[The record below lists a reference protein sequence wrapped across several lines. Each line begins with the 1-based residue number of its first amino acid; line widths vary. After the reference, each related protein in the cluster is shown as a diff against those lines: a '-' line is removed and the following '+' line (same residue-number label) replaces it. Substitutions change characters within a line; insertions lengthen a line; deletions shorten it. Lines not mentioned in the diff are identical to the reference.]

1 MRDEPN
7 TLLSEGSAAW
17 RLLAAAA
24 RTARI
29 VVFCGIPGVGKSF
42 LLREQLRLA
51 LAAGRHVSLLQWD
64 VSRQAFETPAI
75 LTRYPELGGATHV
88 MIRRA
93 VGIWS
98 RDAIVQWSDAHSDPA
113 HLLLIEA
120 PLVGG
125 RMSELAHRVED
136 RAESLLSGRDA
147 HFYVPTPTREVR
159 LAIEAARRAE
169 ILSHR
174 HARDAANA
182 VPALVDE
189 LWQMVA
195 QTAERLHIRVAEPL
209 SSYSPE
215 AYFAVYR
222 AVLRHRPVME
232 VPVEEIVSGAGSPH
246 TLDRSVD
253 ELVPV
258 SIDVAALI
266 ARAEAEG
273 AESVAAR
280 ASRWYET

>member
-1 MRDEPN
+1 MRAKPN

-51 LAAGRHVSLLQWD
+51 LAAGRRVSLLQWD

-75 LTRYPELGGATHV
+75 LGRYPELQGSTHA

-93 VGIWS
+93 VGIWL
-98 RDAIVQWSDAHSDPA
+98 RDAIVQWSDTHSDPA

-120 PLVGG
+120 PLAGG
-125 RMSELAHRVED
+125 RMSELAYRMED

-169 ILSHR
+169 MLSHR

-195 QTAERLHIRVAEPL
+195 QTAERLNIPIAEPL
-209 SSYSPE
+209 SIYSPE

-222 AVLRHRPVME
+222 TVLRHRPVTE

-246 TLDRSVD
+246 ALDKSAE
-253 ELVPV
+253 ELVPAAV
-258 SIDVAALI
+258 DVAALI
-266 ARAEAEG
+266 ARAESEG
-273 AESVAAR
+273 DESVAAR
-280 ASRWYET
+280 AARWYET

>member
-1 MRDEPN
+1 MRAESD
-7 TLLSEGSAAW
+7 TLLSEGSAAR

-24 RTARI
+24 RTGRI

-51 LAAGRHVSLLQWD
+51 LSTGRRVSLLQWD

-75 LTRYPELGGATHV
+75 RSRYPELQGSTHV

-93 VGIWS
+93 VGIWL
-98 RDAIVQWSDAHSDPA
+98 RDAIVQWSDTHSDA
-113 HLLLIEA
+113 TDLLLIEA

-125 RMSELAHRVED
+125 RMSELAYQMED
-136 RAESLLSGRDA
+136 RAEALLSGHSV

-159 LAIEAARRAE
+159 FAIEAVRRVETA
-169 ILSHR
+169 SHR

-195 QTAERLHIRVAEPL
+195 QTAERLHIHVASPL
-209 SSYSPE
+209 SGYSPE

-222 AVLRHRPVME
+222 AVLRHRPVTE

-246 TLDRSVD
+246 ALDESVE
-253 ELVPV
+253 ELVPA
-258 SIDVAALI
+258 SFDVAALI

-273 AESVAAR
+273 DESVAAR
-280 ASRWYET
+280 AARWYET

>member
-1 MRDEPN
+1 MSDKPN

-24 RTARI
+24 RTARM

-51 LAAGRHVSLLQWD
+51 LAAGRRVSLLQWD
-64 VSRQAFETPAI
+64 VSRQAFEIPAI
-75 LTRYPELGGATHV
+75 LHRYPELQGSTHV

-93 VGIWS
+93 VGIWL
-98 RDAIVQWSDAHSDPA
+98 RDAIVQWSDAHSGPA

-125 RMSELAHRVED
+125 RMSELAYQADD
-136 RAESLLSGRDA
+136 RAEPLLSGRDV
-147 HFYVPTPTREVR
+147 HFYVPTPTHDVR

-169 ILSHR
+169 TASHR

-195 QTAERLHIRVAEPL
+195 QTAARLSIRVAEPL
-209 SSYSPE
+209 SGYSPE

-222 AVLRHRPVME
+222 AVLRHRRVTE
-232 VPVEEIVSGAGSPH
+232 VPVEEIVSAAGSPH
-246 TLDRSVD
+246 ALDKSVD
-253 ELVPV
+253 ELVPASV
-258 SIDVAALI
+258 DVAALI

-273 AESVAAR
+273 DESVAAR
-280 ASRWYET
+280 AARWYET